1 MEKALL
7 FITTSLIAFSC
18 HVYATPQPLDESSDF
33 LNLSLEDLLDV
44 EVITSSKY
52 IEKSIDSPAN
62 IHVITAKQI
71 NDRGYKNIE
80 DVLRNLPGVDIQEHA
95 IIGYY
100 NVVSMRGAQNNNKFI
115 ILKDGVRISTPA
127 GEINAISDNYPLY
140 LAKRVEIVMGP
151 ASVNYGADA
160 FSGVINII
168 TFDQHD
174 ENNTNI
180 SISAGD
186 EHYLNGHIFY
196 SQLLNNGIYVNAGLQ
211 GHYSQELNFAD
222 DYPELYNETSKKYN
236 FKNTDGFQFFAD
248 AKINKNFSAGVF
260 HSKITYSSD
269 FTAKPSFS
277 SFDHSLME
285 ESSTSLYTNFDYDFS
300 DKLHSKTLF
309 TYQLFTLG
317 NASNFNNL
325 FTDYTKQYKYGR
337 TARYSLNQDFTYQ
350 LNNSHFLSGGFVY
363 DYFDIIPRST
373 DLPAAYVVDKKPDE
387 QDFFYPNTELA
398 ISFFQQR
405 DENIGAYIQDN
416 WQLNGKWRQV
426 IGIRYDHHSLYGDT
440 VNPRLTTIYQA
451 DQRNVFKLLYAH
463 SFLAPPSSFAFN
475 SFGSFTGEQNEQ
487 GEWLSSPFT
496 PFRVPNEALQPETLR
511 SLELNYE
518 HWFSSRST
526 IKFAPFYNQ
535 VDDVLLVTNDE
546 IAQQAIIGAQ
556 LIKTSSFKN
565 TGKSTAYGIDI
576 NANFNVAYKN
586 AHLEYWIALSYID
599 GELTEQGVDTDLPLV
614 AHYKIKTGLTYNY
627 QQKYKLSPTLRW
639 TSSTSGNNLLMG
651 SQSKRTEVDSYFI
664 VDLHGEAQIADQLSF
679 KLTANNLFD
688 KKYYHASFASVFTAF
703 DKAPQVGRLIYA
715 TVQYDF

>member
-1 MEKALL
+1 MERLPLYTLLSLVFISSHAL
-7 FITTSLIAFSC
+7 
-18 HVYATPQPLDESSDF
+18 ATPEPDDES
-33 LNLSLEDLLDV
+33 LAYIELSLEDLLNV

-52 IEKSIDSPAN
+52 SEKSIDSPAN

-80 DVLRNLPGVDIQEHA
+80 DLLRNLPGVDIQEHA
-95 IIGYY
+95 AIGHY
-100 NVVSMRGAQNNNKFI
+100 NVVTMRGAKNNNKFI
-115 ILKDGVRISTPA
+115 ILKDGIRISTPS

-140 LAKRVEIVMGP
+140 LAKRVEVLVGP

-168 TFDQHD
+168 SFDQHD
-174 ENNTNI
+174 EDNTNI

-186 EHYLNGHIFY
+186 EHYLNGHMLY

-222 DYPELYNETSKKYN
+222 DYPELYNDTSQDYN

-248 AKINKNFSAGVF
+248 AKINEHFSMGVF

-269 FTAKPSFS
+269 FTAKPNFS
-277 SFDHSLME
+277 SFDHSLIE
-285 ESSTSLYTNFDYDFS
+285 ESSTSIYTNFVYDFS
-300 DKLHSKTLF
+300 DKLHSTTLF

-325 FTDYTKQYKYGR
+325 FTDFTKQYKYGR

-350 LNNSHFLSGGFVY
+350 LSDTHLLSGGLVY
-363 DYFDIIPRST
+363 DYFDIIPRSP
-373 DLPAAYVVDKKPDE
+373 DLPSPYVVDKKPDE
-387 QDFFYPNTELA
+387 QNLFYPNTELA

-405 DENIGAYIQDN
+405 DENVGSYIQDN
-416 WQLNGKWRQV
+416 WQINDKWRQV
-426 IGIRYDHHSLYGDT
+426 SGIRYDHHTLYGDT

-451 DQRNVFKLLYAH
+451 DKHNVFKLLYAH

-487 GEWLSSPFT
+487 NEWISSPFA
-496 PFRVPNEALQPETLR
+496 PFRVPNEELQPETLR

-526 IKFAPFYNQ
+526 IKFATFYNQ